1 MSRELEN
8 LRGMEGVEH
17 VHQIQIEILLEPD
30 GITFGTM

>member
-1 MSRELEN
+1 
-8 LRGMEGVEH
+8 MEGVEH